1 MSTLDDS
8 SLITFKA
15 ISNFVSALGSEFG
28 KRQRSLAL
36 YCRLISK
43 TTLSHEKPILKHIH
57 SFRDFCIAN
66 REAII
71 DRDETK
77 LQNHIIKYSKNVF
90 INMDHIFKLSDK
102 DNDKDNKDVIWNHIL
117 TISALVDPSSK
128 AKEILK
134 KNMEARRR
142 NGESGTEEEFLTN
155 IIDKVEQHVDPSANP
170 MQAVA
175 GIMQSGIFTELIG
188 SMSGGLTDGSLD
200 IGKLMGTVQTM
211 VSSIGNMAGGDSE
224 QSPELSQ
231 MTSMMTNLTGMMGN
245 MGVESE
251 TAIPKIEEIDDENDS
266 KNED

>member
-15 ISNFVSALGSEFG
+15 ISNFVLALGSEFG

-36 YCRLISK
+36 YCRLIGK
-43 TTLSHEKPILKHIH
+43 TTLSHEKPIFKHIQ

-66 REAII
+66 REAIV
-71 DRDETK
+71 DQDENK

-90 INMDHIFKLSDK
+90 INMENIFKLS
-102 DNDKDNKDVIWNHIL
+102 DKDNKDVIWNHIL

-128 AKEILK
+128 AKEILT

-155 IIDKVEQHVDPSANP
+155 IIDKVEAHVDPSANP

-211 VSSIGNMAGGDSE
+211 VSSIGNMAGGSE
-224 QSPELSQ
+224 QSPELNQ

-245 MGVESE
+245 MGVEESE
-251 TAIPKIEEIDDENDS
+251 TIPKIEEIDDEESAQDS

>member
-36 YCRLISK
+36 YCRLIGK
-43 TTLSHEKPILKHIH
+43 TTLSHEKPIYKHIE

-90 INMDHIFKLSDK
+90 INMDHIFKL
-102 DNDKDNKDVIWNHIL
+102 DKDNKDVIWNHIL

-142 NGESGTEEEFLTN
+142 NGESGTEEEFLST
-155 IIDKVEQHVDPSANP
+155 IIDKVEAHVDPSANP

-188 SMSGGLTDGSLD
+188 TMSGGLTDGSLD

-224 QSPELSQ
+224 QSPELNQ
-231 MTSMMTNLTGMMGN
+231 MTSMMTNLTGMMGD

-251 TAIPKIEEIDDENDS
+251 TAIPKIEEIDDEESAQDS

>member
-15 ISNFVSALGSEFG
+15 ISNFIQALGSEFG

-43 TTLSHEKPILKHIH
+43 TTLSHEKPIEKHIQ

-66 REAII
+66 REAIV
-71 DRDETK
+71 DQDETK
-77 LQNHIIKYSKNVF
+77 LQNHIIKYSKKVYV
-90 INMDHIFKLSDK
+90 NMDNIFKLA
-102 DNDKDNKDVIWNHIL
+102 DNENKGVIWNHIL
-117 TISALVDPSSK
+117 TISAFVDPSSK

-134 KNMEARRR
+134 KNMETRRQ
-142 NGESGTEEEFLTN
+142 NGESGAEEDFLTN
-155 IIDKVEQHVDPSANP
+155 IIDKVEAHVDPSANP

-211 VSSIGNMAGGDSE
+211 VSSIGTMAGGGSE

-231 MTSMMTNLTGMMGN
+231 MSDMMTNLTGMMGN
-245 MGVESE
+245 MGVEESE
-251 TAIPKIEEIDDENDS
+251 TAIPKIEEIDDEESENDS
-266 KNED
+266 KKED